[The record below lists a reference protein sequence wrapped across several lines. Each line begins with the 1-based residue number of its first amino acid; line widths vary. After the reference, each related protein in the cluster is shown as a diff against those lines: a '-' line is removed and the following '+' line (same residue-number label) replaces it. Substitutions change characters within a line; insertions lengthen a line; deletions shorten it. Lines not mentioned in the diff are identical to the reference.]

1 MVGMGGG
8 GYGRDGKRRVW
19 WGWEEEGM
27 VGMGG
32 GGYGRDGRRW
42 VW

>member
-8 GYGRDGKRRVW
+8 GMVGMG
-19 WGWEEEGM
+19 GGGM

-32 GGYGRDGRRW
+32 GGYGRDGRRR

>member
-8 GYGRDGKRRVW
+8 GYGRDG
-19 WGWEEEGM
+19 EEGM

-32 GGYGRDGRRW
+32 GGYGRDGRRR